1 MGFSGAVRPATQGLG
16 YCAVIFAAALALI
29 ASAGAA
35 RADGA
40 DVFNDNCAVC
50 HSTEAGLN
58 KTGPSLAG
66 VVGRK
71 AGSLPDF
78 PYSPAMTSAG
88 VVWTKA
94 ELNIYLTN
102 PQGVVHGTKMAFPGL
117 KNAKER
123 QALIDYLATLKN

>member
-1 MGFSGAVRPATQGLG
+1 MRGAGHCAFALVTALGLSASLG
-16 YCAVIFAAALALI
+16 AAAH
-29 ASAGAA
+29 
-35 RADGA
+35 ADGA
-40 DVFNDNCAVC
+40 DVFNANCAIC
-50 HSTEAGLN
+50 HSSDPGVD

-71 AGSLPDF
+71 AGSMPGF
-78 PYSPAMTSAG
+78 PYSPAMAAAG

-102 PQGVVHGTKMAFPGL
+102 PQGVVHGTKMTFPGL

-123 QALIDYLATLKN
+123 SALIDYLATLKN

>member
-1 MGFSGAVRPATQGLG
+1 MRGAGR
-16 YCAVIFAAALALI
+16 CALALATGLALS
-29 ASAGAA
+29 ASLGAA
-35 RADGA
+35 AQADGA

-50 HSTEAGLN
+50 HSPDPGID

-71 AGSLPDF
+71 AGSMPGF
-78 PYSPAMTSAG
+78 PYSPAMAAAG

-94 ELNIYLTN
+94 ELNIYLAN
-102 PQGVVHGTKMAFPGL
+102 PQGVVHGTKMTFPGL

-123 QALIDYLATLKN
+123 SALIDYLATLKN